1 VDVRDL
7 FAACDRGAL
16 VKGIHEVLKVHPDD
30 VGEAGLPF
38 MDIDRFLCDNDVSDV
53 GEAGLP
59 FMDIDRFLCDDDVP
73 DVGEADFP
81 FMDIDWFL
89 CAILRYSKCFL

>member
-1 VDVRDL
+1 
-7 FAACDRGAL
+7 
-16 VKGIHEVLKVHPDD
+16 
-30 VGEAGLPF
+30 